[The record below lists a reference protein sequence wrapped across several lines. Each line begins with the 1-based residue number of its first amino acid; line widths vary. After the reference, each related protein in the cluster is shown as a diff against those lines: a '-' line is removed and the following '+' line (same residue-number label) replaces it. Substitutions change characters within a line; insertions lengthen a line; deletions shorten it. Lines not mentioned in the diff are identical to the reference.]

1 MVKSLEIVISIIKSE
16 ITFDRGASTKRK
28 KQIGFGITTLI

>member
-1 MVKSLEIVISIIKSE
+1 MVLSLEIVISIIKSE

-28 KQIGFGITTLI
+28 KKLA

>member
-1 MVKSLEIVISIIKSE
+1 MVQSFKIVISIIKSK